1 MADAVLNFDAIDL
14 IERAGARLEAVREAE
29 EELTE
34 VQALAEAGEWS
45 ARAEGKAALAEI
57 WSGLGRVL
65 LRDGEVSKSLVETWR
80 AQASKLVE
88 VSSDEAARQAAWQA
102 LKEVLD
108 LAEDLVLFD
117 ERSSELGAEEGVQEF
132 LAALE
137 TGEKTAES
145 GAATAAARGADKS
158 SWGEPEEAVDA
169 DAFLASV
176 EGWLPPV
183 EWPETGVLMQPE
195 TETAV
200 PDFAVEAEV
209 GTEATGAEVLPVA
222 AGGEATQDGPEAIV
236 ESAVPDEVVMAF
248 KEEARESFEAMEAS
262 ILRWEKA
269 PAGEPDTL
277 RNVYRLAHGVKGAAN
292 SVGWSPLGRVLHHL
306 EDVLEDQVEGRI
318 DGSEAGSVSSLVLRV
333 LDALRD
339 AVKRG
344 VGSRTEWA
352 MEVGAPLV
360 DAVVAWRRA
369 AVIKTTKEKK
379 PTEDTTNA
387 VAQPPVVSRPEDVSN
402 VPGSS
407 SIRVEVD
414 RLDGLMNLAG
424 ELVVNRHRLSRKLR
438 EVNALRSDLG
448 LAHEHFD
455 KLLTEVGPR
464 SANRA
469 APDGLDEV
477 DGETLARALG
487 EVATDA
493 RVLTGQIAQR
503 LGSFS
508 EEAFQFTRLTE
519 ELQNEVTQ
527 ARMVP
532 LEQVWQRLERA
543 VRDATQQGGK
553 DVEYVTEGGDT
564 RLDKLVLDHVF
575 NSLLHLVRN
584 AVAHGIES
592 TEVRRA
598 AGKAAT
604 GRMTVRGRTESGRM
618 VLEVSDDGA
627 GLDRAKIL
635 AAARKRGLVRE
646 DESLGDEAV
655 ADLIFSPGLSTAE
668 STDSVAGRGVGLD
681 AVRTEVA
688 QLGGSVKVR
697 SEAGQGTTFTLS
709 LPLSLAV
716 DRMMVVRCGRQLL
729 AIPLGTVDQ
738 VVELQ
743 GMVWEEREGR
753 EWVRSAQGES
763 WLGCRVGRRLGCG
776 VGTEAQGVVVH
787 IEGERVVL
795 AVDEVEQKRD
805 AVVKPLGAI
814 LARHPCFTGAF
825 LTGEGNVVFVVD
837 SESLVALT
845 PRTELPGQ
853 GQGEGAA
860 DRADARRRVLV
871 VDDSPSL
878 RLLTTRYLEG
888 IGCEVVTAN
897 DGQQALD
904 RLSGDEFDLVI
915 TDLEMPR
922 LNGFGLL
929 REMREEG
936 RWEKMPVVVITT
948 RESAEYRAQ
957 AAELGAV
964 DYLLKPLGLARL
976 TAVVR
981 RILPVNAGGAAGGET
996 DGDCQSTDT
1005 GTRNDL

>member
-1 MADAVLNFDAIDL
+1 MAEAVLNFDAIEL
-14 IERAGARLEAVREAE
+14 IERAGKLLDEIRQSKE
-29 EELTE
+29 EFCE

-45 ARAEGKAALAEI
+45 ARAEGNAALAEI

-65 LRDGEVSKSLVETWR
+65 LRDGEVADSLVDAWR
-80 AQASKLVE
+80 SHASKLNE
-88 VSSDEAARQAAWQA
+88 KLANEEGRQAAWQA
-102 LKEVLD
+102 LRGELD
-108 LAEDLVLFD
+108 LPEELVLLD
-117 ERSSELGAEEGVQEF
+117 ERSSELGATAKVQEF

-137 TGEKTAES
+137 TGKAGAES
-145 GAATAAARGADKS
+145 MAEAEEDERVADQS
-158 SWGEPEEAVDA
+158 TWGEPEEAVDA

-176 EGWLPPV
+176 EGWLPPA

-195 TETAV
+195 ELEDDFVIEEAV
-200 PDFAVEAEV
+200 VAEAIE
-209 GTEATGAEVLPVA
+209 AEVLPVVEVI
-222 AGGEATQDGPEAIV
+222 EAPEEIPELIA
-236 ESAVPDEVVMAF
+236 EDEVPDEVVVAF
-248 KEEARESFEAMEAS
+248 KEEARESFEAMEGS

-269 PAGEPDTL
+269 PGVEFDSL

-318 DGSEAGSVSSLVLRV
+318 DGSEAGSVSSLVLSV
-333 LDALRD
+333 VDALRD
-339 AVKRG
+339 AVERG
-344 VGSRTEWA
+344 VGSRTDWA
-352 MEVGAPLV
+352 VDAGAPLV
-360 DAVVAWRRA
+360 DTVVAWRRA
-369 AVIKTTKEKK
+369 AVIKTAKENK
-379 PTEDTTNA
+379 PAED
-387 VAQPPVVSRPEDVSN
+387 VPREVVQPPVVSRPEEVSS
-402 VPGSS
+402 VSGSS

-469 APDGLDEV
+469 DQDGLDEV

-487 EVATDA
+487 EVASDA

-532 LEQVWQRLERA
+532 LDQVWRRLERA
-543 VRDATQQGGK
+543 VRDATQMGGK

-592 TEVRRA
+592 TEVRLA
-598 AGKAAT
+598 AGKSTT
-604 GRMTVRGRTESGRM
+604 GRMTVRGRTEGGRM
-618 VLEVSDDGA
+618 VLEVSDDGS
-627 GLDRAKIL
+627 GLDREKIL
-635 AAARKRGLVRE
+635 AAGRKRGLVQE
-646 DESLGDEAV
+646 DESLDDEAV
-655 ADLIFSPGLSTAE
+655 ADLIFSPGLSTAK

-688 QLGGSVKVR
+688 QLGGSIKVQ
-697 SEAGQGTTFTLS
+697 SDPGQGTTFTLS

-716 DRMMVVRCGRQLL
+716 DRMIVVRCGRQFL
-729 AIPLGTVDQ
+729 AIPSGVVDQ
-738 VVELQ
+738 VVELK

-753 EWVRSAQGES
+753 EWVTSAQGES
-763 WLGCRVGRRLGCG
+763 LLGCRIGRRLGCG
-776 VGTEAQGVVVH
+776 AGRETQGVVVN
-787 IEGERVVL
+787 IDDERVVL

-814 LARHPCFTGAF
+814 LGRHPCFTGAF
-825 LTGEGNVVFVVD
+825 LTGEGSVVFVVD
-837 SESLVALT
+837 CESLVALT
-845 PRTELPGQ
+845 PRADLDGHGQ
-853 GQGEGAA
+853 GDAGSDGVGA
-860 DRADARRRVLV
+860 RHRVLV

-878 RLLTTRYLEG
+878 RLLTSRYLEG
-888 IGCEVVTAN
+888 IGCQVVTAN

-904 RLSGDEFDLVI
+904 RLSGGEFDLVI

-929 REMREEG
+929 REMREDA
-936 RWEKMPVVVITT
+936 RWVEMPVVVITT
-948 RESAEYRAQ
+948 RESADYRAQ

-964 DYLLKPLGLARL
+964 DYLIKPLAVARL

-981 RILPVNAGGAAGGET
+981 EILPVNTGGAVGTET
-996 DGDCQSTDT
+996 DGDCQATDT